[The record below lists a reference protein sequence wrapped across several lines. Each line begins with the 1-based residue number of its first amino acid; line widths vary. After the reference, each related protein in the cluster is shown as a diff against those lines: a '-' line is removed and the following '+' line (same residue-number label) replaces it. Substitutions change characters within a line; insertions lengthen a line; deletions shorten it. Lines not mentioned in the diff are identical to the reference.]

1 MDMLIET
8 TRVEPWNLNKDVRY
22 TDTTIAEQERGISII
37 STPISLIL
45 PDSRGK
51 SHLMNFID
59 TPGHISLSGE
69 ITASRYWLLVFLF
82 STSIVVY
89 FHVFPPVLFLFL
101 IYSWSIPFPNH

>member
-22 TDTTIAEQERGISII
+22 TDTTVAEQERGISII
-37 STPISLIL
+37 STPVSLIL

-69 ITASRYWLLVFLF
+69 ITASMFCDWLIDWL
-82 STSIVVY
+82 IDWYY
-89 FHVFPPVLFLFL
+89 FY
-101 IYSWSIPFPNH
+101 IYL

>member
-8 TRVEPWNLNKDVRY
+8 TRVEPWNLTKDMRY
-22 TDTTIAEQERGISII
+22 TDTTIAEQERGISIF

-51 SHLMNFID
+51 SHIMNFID

-69 ITASRYWLLVFLF
+69 ITASRIWFG
-82 STSIVVY
+82 
-89 FHVFPPVLFLFL
+89 
-101 IYSWSIPFPNH
+101 